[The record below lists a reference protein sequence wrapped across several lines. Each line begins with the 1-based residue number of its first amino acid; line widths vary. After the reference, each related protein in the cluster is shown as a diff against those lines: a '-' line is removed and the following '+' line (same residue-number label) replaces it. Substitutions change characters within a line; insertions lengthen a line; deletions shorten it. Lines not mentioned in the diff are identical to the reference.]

1 VAARGPPPELRRSRN
16 RAVELW
22 AFAAQN
28 RGLMPDG
35 PKIQQMFAEV
45 APGYDRA
52 NRALSLGIDL
62 WWRRQTVR
70 MVGAVAGERGLD
82 VCAGT
87 GDLSFALQRAGAQ
100 VVGAD
105 FCAPMLTRAR
115 HKGRPVGDMAGT
127 EAGPSFL
134 AADTMALPFPDHSFD
149 FATVAFGIRNVSDP
163 LVGLR
168 EMARVVRPGGRIV
181 VLEFAKPRVPLL
193 GAAYR
198 FYFRRVLPKLGG
210 WISGAKNHAYQYLH
224 DSVMAF
230 PEREQFL
237 SLMRDAGLGSPRQRL
252 LTGGIAAIYRGE
264 VLA

>member
-1 VAARGPPPELRRSRN
+1 V
-16 RAVELW
+16 
-22 AFAAQN
+22 FASQN
-28 RGLMPDG
+28 REPMPDG
-35 PKIQQMFAEV
+35 PKIQKMFAEV

-70 MVGAVAGERGLD
+70 MVGVVPGERGLD

-100 VVGAD
+100 MVGAD

-115 HKGRPVGDMAGT
+115 QKGRPVGDAAAT
-127 EAGPSFL
+127 EAGPCFL
-134 AADTMALPFPDHSFD
+134 AADTMSLPFPDHSFD

-163 LVGLR
+163 QLGLR
-168 EMARVVRPGGRIV
+168 EMARVVRPGGRVV

-193 GAAYR
+193 GSAYR
-198 FYFRRVLPKLGG
+198 FYFRRVLPKLGA

-230 PEREQFL
+230 PERERFL
-237 SLMRDAGLGSPRQRL
+237 ALMRDAGLGSPRQRL
-252 LTGGIAAIYRGE
+252 LTGGVAAVYRGE
-264 VLA
+264 VVA

>member
-1 VAARGPPPELRRSRN
+1 MPE
-16 RAVELW
+16 
-22 AFAAQN
+22 
-28 RGLMPDG
+28 G

-70 MVGAVAGERGLD
+70 TVAVRAGERGLD

-87 GDLSFALQRAGAQ
+87 GDLTYALQRAGAS

-115 HKGRPVGDMAGT
+115 QKGRPLGDVAGT

-163 LVGLR
+163 LAGLR

-193 GAAYR
+193 GSAYR
-198 FYFRRVLPKLGG
+198 FYFRRVLPKLGA
-210 WISGAKNHAYQYLH
+210 WISGAKNRAYQYLH

-237 SLMRDAGLGSPRQRL
+237 QMMGEAGLGSPRQRL
-252 LTGGIAAIYRGE
+252 LTGGVAAVYRGE
-264 VLA
+264 VVA